1 MVPSGAGA
9 NLFREA
15 RGMRAT
21 PELDEARW
29 VDAGPSSF
37 ASKLAA
43 GLAAAFVLPR
53 TVFERRELLA
63 AGVRRELSARYSG
76 TWLGRAW
83 TLATPLVLFGVYY
96 FLFTRIFGF
105 RLGALPESQRAAL
118 GVWMFL
124 GLVAWN
130 GFAEGVV
137 RASTVLLEN
146 GTLIKKLAFPAALL
160 PLQCVLASAS
170 VQCVGFAVFALVA
183 SVAGLWPPPGVA
195 LGWIPVILGLQ
206 LLFAYGLALAVSAA
220 TVFVRDVAA
229 GLGLVLT
236 LWMLATPIFWVP
248 VREMLPGIDAWL
260 PWIERNPLHSLAY
273 AWRAVWMSNEPALVF
288 QSSIARELAC
298 FAPWALAS
306 YVVGATLFACTQRR
320 FADEV

>member
-1 MVPSGAGA
+1 
-9 NLFREA
+9 
-15 RGMRAT
+15 MRAT
-21 PELDEARW
+21 PDFDETRW
-29 VDAGPSSF
+29 VDAGPSSLG
-37 ASKLAA
+37 ARLGAA
-43 GLAAAFVLPR
+43 IAQAFVLPR
-53 TVFERRELLA
+53 TVIARRELLI

-83 TLATPLVLFGVYY
+83 TLATPLVLFCVYY
-96 FLFTRIFGF
+96 FFFTRIFGF
-105 RLGALPESQRAAL
+105 RLGDLPESQRAAL

-124 GLVAWN
+124 GLVAWS

-137 RASTVLLEN
+137 RASTVLIEN
-146 GTLIKKLAFPAALL
+146 GTLIKKLAFPAELL
-160 PLQCVLASAS
+160 PLECVLASTL
-170 VQCVGFAVFALVA
+170 VQCVGFGVFVLVA
-183 SVAGLWPPPGVA
+183 GLAGLWPPPGFA
-195 LGWIPVILGLQ
+195 LVWIPVILVLQ
-206 LLFAYGLALAVSAA
+206 VLFAYGLALAVSAA

-236 LWMLATPIFWVP
+236 LWMLATPIFWIP

-260 PWIERNPLHSLAY
+260 PWVERNPLHSLAY

-288 QSSIARELAC
+288 QSSIARELAH

-306 YVVGATLFACTQRR
+306 YVVGATLFACTKRR